1 MFQLGTQSH
10 NNGFTMTFENGY
22 TVSVR
27 WGWGNYCDNYH
38 KGPVVSGAGN
48 CFPPLT
54 SSEFYECKTAEVA
67 VWDFYKHFVSSPGV
81 AGDVR
86 AEMSSDD
93 VAKLLADVATWK
105 YVPVQ
110 DSSSATE

>member
-27 WGWGNYCDNYH
+27 WGWGNYCDNNY
-38 KGPVVSGAGN
+38 KRPVVMDGDSL
-48 CFPPLT
+48 PPLT
-54 SSEFYECKTAEVA
+54 SSEFRECKTAEVA
-67 VWDFYKHFVSSPGV
+67 VWDYRHYYVSSPGV

-86 AEMSSDD
+86 AHMTSDE